1 MISELYIRDF
11 AIIDEL
17 RLALDPG
24 FNVLTGETGAG
35 KSIILD
41 AMALVLGG
49 RADTT
54 FVRAGA
60 GEAYVEATFVLSPAV
75 QAAFAEL
82 LAEQGLEGE
91 DDEVLLLAREVRL
104 NGRNICRING

>member
-1 MISELYIRDF
+1 MLAELYIREF

-17 RLALDPG
+17 RISFLPG

-49 RADTT
+49 T
-54 FVRAGA
+54 G
-60 GEAYVEATFVLSPAV
+60 
-75 QAAFAEL
+75 
-82 LAEQGLEGE
+82 
-91 DDEVLLLAREVRL
+91 
-104 NGRNICRING
+104 

>member
-1 MISELYIRDF
+1 MLTELYIRNF

-17 RLALDPG
+17 RLKFHDG

-41 AMALVLGG
+41 AVTLMLGG

-60 GEAYVEATFVLSPAV
+60 GEAYVEAT
-75 QAAFAEL
+75 
-82 LAEQGLEGE
+82 
-91 DDEVLLLAREVRL
+91 
-104 NGRNICRING
+104 